1 MKCDEVSFWTKI
13 SFKDE
18 FLNLFLKPLFIQ
30 ITVWYGDKPSH
41 YILMKFCRN
50 GLSFWS
56 AIPFYALRKSLSFFR
71 HSGHVLQWNWG
82 GWNRV
87 GHLSEKNL
95 IQNFIKLTINYQFY
109 YETNSFGNYLTA
121 NIFESGPM
129 PTPWKFLDSLPVIPS
144 C

>member
-1 MKCDEVSFWTKI
+1 MWLSI
-13 SFKDE
+13 
-18 FLNLFLKPLFIQ
+18 FLNKNKVQDQSLSLFLKPLFIQ
-30 ITVWYGDKPSH
+30 ITVWYGDKPCYY

-95 IQNFIKLTINYQFY
+95 IQNFIKLTINSQFY
-109 YETNSFGNYLTA
+109 YETNSFGNYLRYVLGQG
-121 NIFESGPM
+121 IYSRLES
-129 PTPWKFLDSLPVIPS
+129 VIQ
-144 C
+144 